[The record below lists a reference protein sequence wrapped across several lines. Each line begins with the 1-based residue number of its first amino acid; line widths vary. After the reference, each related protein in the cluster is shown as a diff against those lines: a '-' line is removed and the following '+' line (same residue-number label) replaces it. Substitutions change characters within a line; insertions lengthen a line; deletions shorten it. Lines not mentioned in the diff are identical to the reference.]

1 MPDAISGTR
10 DPGSKIS
17 QSLYSGNK
25 IDTASSNSKSMKNC
39 YLLIG
44 LLSVSFTKGIDDV
57 IPSGES
63 IEAGCTDLRI

>member
-25 IDTASSNSKSMKNC
+25 IDTASSNSMKNC

-44 LLSVSFTKGIDDV
+44 LLSVSFTKGIEDV

>member
-25 IDTASSNSKSMKNC
+25 IDTASSNSMKNC